1 MAAAST
7 LFRLTG
13 TGMVRV
19 GPGAEAPEEAPEV
32 EATPRDARA
41 ERAESLKALRGAPVG
56 AWHRMAVRSQDVP
69 GSAAQVLLG
78 RMHLHLS

>member
-19 GPGAEAPEEAPEV
+19 GPGAAEAEEAPEV
-32 EATPRDARA
+32 EAAEPRDARA
-41 ERAESLKALRGAPVG
+41 ERAESLKALRGG
-56 AWHRMAVRSQDVP
+56 HRGLQVETPRGLRSSPWRQR
-69 GSAAQVLLG
+69 SITSTI
-78 RMHLHLS
+78 RISRC

>member
-41 ERAESLKALRGAPVG
+41 ERAESLKALRGAGPRG
-56 AWHRMAVRSQDVP
+56 RMAVRSQDVP
-69 GSAAQVLLG
+69 GISAPQVLLG
-78 RMHLHLS
+78 RMHLHPS